1 MLADKDPS
9 WKDLRSEAPGVGLVK
24 TAESSTA
31 EARLTEDGREKLEAG
46 LQPGAGPEQT
56 AGKGSAGSRA
66 GPEPGRDQE
75 LRPGSRRKGL
85 GRIQTPLRRRSSSS
99 P

>member
-24 TAESSTA
+24 TAESSTT
-31 EARLTEDGREKLEAG
+31 EARLMEDSRWKLETR

-56 AGKGSAGSRA
+56 AGKVSAGSWA
-66 GPEPGRDQE
+66 GPEQKE
-75 LRPGSRRKGL
+75 IKS
-85 GRIQTPLRRRSSSS
+85 
-99 P
+99 